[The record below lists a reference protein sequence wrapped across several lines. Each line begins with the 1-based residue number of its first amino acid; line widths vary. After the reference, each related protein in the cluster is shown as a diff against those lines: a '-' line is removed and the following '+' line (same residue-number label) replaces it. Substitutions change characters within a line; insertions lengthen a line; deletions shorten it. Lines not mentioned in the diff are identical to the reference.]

1 MKKVF
6 KKLISSCKGIANVFL
21 EFVKNFSLLLW
32 KYIKNFNIGNL
43 NLGNC
48 KIKISKY
55 GRNTI
60 LFFMVLCFISLICF
74 GLGFLTTALLF
85 LLLFVSWFFRDP
97 DRIVVK
103 KNNSVISPS
112 DGIILNIETASL
124 PEELNINDNHEYTKI
139 SVFLALTDVHIQ
151 RIPVDGIIK
160 QVEYVNGTFINASFD
175 KASKDNERNYIVIER
190 NNGDKVCV
198 AQIAGLV
205 SRRIVCDV
213 KKDEVC
219 SIGERYGIIKFGS
232 RIELYVPKNYKI
244 EVLAGQRVIGGETV
258 MASF

>member
-1 MKKVF
+1 MKKPF
-6 KKLISSCKGIANVFL
+6 SKIIKLCKKISDIIIK
-21 EFVKNFSLLLW
+21 FVKDFSLLLW

-43 NLGNC
+43 SLGEC
-48 KIKISKY
+48 KIKISKH
-55 GRNTI
+55 GKRTI
-60 LFFMVLCFISLICF
+60 FFIMVLCFASLICF
-74 GLGFLTTALLF
+74 GLGSLTTTLLF
-85 LLLFVSWFFRDP
+85 LVLFVSWFFRDP
-97 DRIVVK
+97 DRVIVK
-103 KNNSVISPS
+103 SNNVVLSPS
-112 DGIILNIETASL
+112 DGTVLNIETASL

-139 SVFLALTDVHIQ
+139 SVFLALTDVHVQ

-160 QVEYVNGTFINASFD
+160 QIEYVNGTFINASFD

-205 SRRIVCDV
+205 ARRIVCEV